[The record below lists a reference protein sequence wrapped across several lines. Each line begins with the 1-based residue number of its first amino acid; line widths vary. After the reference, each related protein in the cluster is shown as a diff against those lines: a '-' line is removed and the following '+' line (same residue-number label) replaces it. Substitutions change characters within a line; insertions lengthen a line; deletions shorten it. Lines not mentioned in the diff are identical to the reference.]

1 MGNVKIL
8 WRPGSQKLIGFMLV
22 ILAALLLITP
32 ACSQTP
38 APEPAPA
45 PTLPVLEQPALP
57 SVKEAGTPLTLEDMP
72 RISKEVLKRKLEV
85 DTSIIVVDVRIKA
98 EYANSHIRGSVS
110 GPLQEIIEGKWQPP
124 PNKEIIFY

>member
-1 MGNVKIL
+1 
-8 WRPGSQKLIGFMLV
+8 MLV

-110 GPLQEIIEGKWQPP
+110 GPLQEIIEGRWQPP